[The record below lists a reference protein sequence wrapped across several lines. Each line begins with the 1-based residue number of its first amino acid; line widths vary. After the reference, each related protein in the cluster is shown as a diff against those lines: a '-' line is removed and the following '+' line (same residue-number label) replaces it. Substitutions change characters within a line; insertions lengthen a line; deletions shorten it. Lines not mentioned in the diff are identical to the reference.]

1 MFDAI
6 LASPVVMS
14 LLCAALAVLVVSPVY
29 MSPFMSGRATPTS
42 ASARFPTRTFARAA
56 LIAFILLINAASL
69 GLAHRM
75 PVGST
80 LIAVGF
86 LMLMLLPAEEA
97 VDGQT
102 SGG

>member
-14 LLCAALAVLVVSPVY
+14 LLCAALAVLVVSPGF
-29 MSPFMSGRATPTS
+29 MSPYMSGRSVP
-42 ASARFPTRTFARAA
+42 ASMAAKFPMRSFARAA

-86 LMLMLLPAEEA
+86 LMFLILPVEGSA
-97 VDGQT
+97 DGQT